1 MNRGKRQF
9 ETTEQLKM
17 DGIRMNED
25 AVKVRT
31 DETEEAGIAVINESA
46 IRDRIYIVRGVRVML
61 DFELAE
67 IYGYTTKAFNQQVK
81 RNADKF
87 DPDFMFRLTKAEIE
101 ELSRSQNVTS
111 IQTQG
116 MKGGRAY
123 LPNAFT
129 ESGIYMLMTVLKGKL
144 AISQSKALIRTFRAM
159 KDYIVQ
165 NQSLLGQRDYLHLS
179 MQVSDTQ
186 QEVQSIKSQLID
198 HGDRLSDLFNQ
209 MQQTVKRSEI
219 SPYMLDFSREE
230 DKKEYLILNGQ
241 PAKADETYM
250 DIYRKARKTVFI
262 IDNYIGIKTLRLLR
276 SVAPGVSVI
285 IFSDNLGKMHLSDYR
300 DFQIEYPSIPVTFR
314 RTGRT
319 THDRFI
325 VLDYGLPDEKMFH
338 CGASS
343 KDAGVSLMTAITELT
358 DEDFKNS
365 YREVVKSIW

>member
-1 MNRGKRQF
+1 
-9 ETTEQLKM
+9 M

-31 DETEEAGIAVINESA
+31 DETGEAGIAVINESA

-276 SVAPGVSVI
+276 SVAPGVSV
-285 IFSDNLGKMHLSDYR
+285 
-300 DFQIEYPSIPVTFR
+300 EYPSIPVTFR

-365 YREVVKSIW
+365 YREVVKKYMVNPPLVLR

>member
-1 MNRGKRQF
+1 
-9 ETTEQLKM
+9 
-17 DGIRMNED
+17 
-25 AVKVRT
+25 
-31 DETEEAGIAVINESA
+31 
-46 IRDRIYIVRGVRVML
+46 
-61 DFELAE
+61 
-67 IYGYTTKAFNQQVK
+67 
-81 RNADKF
+81 
-87 DPDFMFRLTKAEIE
+87 
-101 ELSRSQNVTS
+101 
-111 IQTQG
+111 

-144 AISQSKALIRTFRAM
+144 AISQSKALIRIFRAM

-276 SVAPGVSVI
+276 SVATGVSVI
-285 IFSDNLGKMHLSDYR
+285 IFSDNLGKMHLSDFGYNYER
-300 DFQIEYPSIPVTFR
+300 AF
-314 RTGRT
+314 
-319 THDRFI
+319 
-325 VLDYGLPDEKMFH
+325 
-338 CGASS
+338 
-343 KDAGVSLMTAITELT
+343 
-358 DEDFKNS
+358 
-365 YREVVKSIW
+365 